1 MAFKPLTVSTP
12 SEEQAHI
19 LAEDDAA
26 LYESLIGEDCVMKIG
41 EQMAYKTISNNT
53 VRIMDGI
60 VVVGGHVGR
69 IVKGDYEDMTIDNG
83 TSGQSRNDLIVA
95 RFKSGGTGGADSY
108 SLVVV
113 KGTPGS
119 TGKDPTVV
127 KDDLYA
133 GGKQRDYPLYRVRLE
148 NLSVVGVDKLF
159 KVQNRL
165 MDIVNIIYP
174 IGSIYMSANNVN
186 PEKLFGGQ
194 WEIFGQGKTLIGKAS
209 EGTFGTLGATGGET
223 SKNVNVA
230 GHSHDI
236 THTHGINSHDH
247 TISHTHTVNSHT
259 HAIGHTH
266 NVPDHTHAIGNTT
279 LTYTQTASHGH
290 SFTRPNGSAPTLGV
304 TSASGDQNNGYL
316 SNVWN
321 GGGDVRINNAGGNG
335 AHNHSCSTF
344 TGLKTGG
351 ASSGSSGAATPG
363 TNGPS
368 NGRSGGSGA
377 MATNGASR
385 SSSGTAG
392 EQTITVDVTQPYIV
406 VNMWKRI
413 A

>member
-1 MAFKPLTVSTP
+1 MNLPYNYCSVS
-12 SEEQAHI
+12 
-19 LAEDDAA
+19 
-26 LYESLIGEDCVMKIG
+26 C
-41 EQMAYKTISNNT
+41 
-53 VRIMDGI
+53 
-60 VVVGGHVGR
+60 
-69 IVKGDYEDMTIDNG
+69 
-83 TSGQSRNDLIVA
+83 
-95 RFKSGGTGGADSY
+95 
-108 SLVVV
+108 
-113 KGTPGS
+113 
-119 TGKDPTVV
+119 
-127 KDDLYA
+127 
-133 GGKQRDYPLYRVRLE
+133 
-148 NLSVVGVDKLF
+148 
-159 KVQNRL
+159 
-165 MDIVNIIYP
+165 
-174 IGSIYMSANNVN
+174 
-186 PEKLFGGQ
+186 
-194 WEIFGQGKTLIGKAS
+194 
-209 EGTFGTLGATGGET
+209 
-223 SKNVNVA
+223 
-230 GHSHDI
+230 
-236 THTHGINSHDH
+236 
-247 TISHTHTVNSHT
+247 
-259 HAIGHTH
+259 
-266 NVPDHTHAIGNTT
+266 HAIGNTT